1 MRILIAGATGAIG
14 RPLVRCLKEE
24 RHTVFALARSPQS
37 SRVVAEL
44 EAEPVTG
51 DALDA
56 ASVKAAVTLV
66 RPDAVINELTALP
79 RHYTAVEMKAA
90 AEHDRKVRIEGNANL
105 LAALQETGVRRYL
118 LQSSGYWYAPGTS
131 LADESAEFAFDA
143 SPGVAAGARR
153 YAELEAA
160 ALRAPGVELVILRY
174 GFFYGPGT
182 WYLNEGDIG
191 EQVRKQ
197 QVLVIGSGQ
206 GVWSFVH
213 IDDAAAGTAAALEC
227 APGVY
232 NLVDSDP
239 TPQCLWLPAFARA
252 AGAPV
257 PPQITEQEALE
268 VFGPDIVYYA
278 TRLRGASN
286 EKAKQELKFQPRPL
300 EWLYPSQPGP

>member
-14 RPLVRCLKEE
+14 RPLVRCLKEA
-24 RHTVFALARSPQS
+24 RHSVFALARSPQS

-44 EAEPVTG
+44 GAEPVTA

-79 RHYTAVEMKAA
+79 RRYTAVEMKAA
-90 AEHDRKVRIEGNANL
+90 AEYDRKVRIEGNANL

-118 LQSSGYWYAPGTS
+118 LQSSGFWYAPGTS
-131 LADESAEFAFDA
+131 LADERAHFAFDA
-143 SPGVAAGARR
+143 SPGVAASART

-160 ALRAPGVELVILRY
+160 ASRTPSVEFVNLRY

-182 WYLNEGDIG
+182 WYLSEGDMG

-197 QVLVIGSGQ
+197 QVPVIGSGQ

-213 IDDAAAGTAAALEC
+213 IEDTAAATAAALEC
-227 APGVY
+227 ASGAY
-232 NLVDSDP
+232 NVVDSDP

-257 PPQITEQEALE
+257 PPHIAEQEALE
-268 VFGPDIVYYA
+268 AFGPDIVYYA

-300 EWLYPSQPGP
+300 EWLYPTQPGP

>member
-37 SRVVAEL
+37 SRVVAESG
-44 EAEPVTG
+44 AEPVTT

-56 ASVKAAVTLV
+56 ASVKAAMERV
-66 RPDAVINELTALP
+66 RPDIVINELTALP

-90 AEHDRKVRIEGNANL
+90 AERDRKVRIEGNANL
-105 LAALQETGVRRYL
+105 LAALGEARVRRYI
-118 LQSSGYWYAPGTS
+118 LQSSGFWYAPGTG
-131 LADESAEFAFDA
+131 LADEWTHFAFDA
-143 SPGVAAGARR
+143 SPGVAAGART

-160 ALRAPGVELVILRY
+160 ALGTPGVELVSLRY

-182 WYLNEGDIG
+182 WYISEGDMG
-191 EQVRKQ
+191 EQVRQQ
-197 QVLVIGSGQ
+197 QVPVIGSGQ

-213 IDDAAAGTAAALEC
+213 IDDAAAATAAALEC
-227 APGVY
+227 VPGAY
-232 NLVDSDP
+232 NVVDG
-239 TPQCLWLPAFARA
+239 TPKPQRLWLPAFALA

-257 PPQITEQEALE
+257 PPEITEQEALE
-268 VFGPDIVYYA
+268 AFGPDIVYYA

-286 EKAKQELKFQPRPL
+286 EKAKRELNFQPRPL
-300 EWLYPSQPGP
+300 EWLYPTQPGP